1 MRVLFFLV
9 TSIVVAVVS
18 SGTAQTAEEYEA
30 NYSKRIREE
39 MLNGV
44 YIPAD
49 LEDAYTELTRLSEKA
64 GLLTFKNAPEDSIRR
79 KLHFGVGRWILTN
92 WGLDEGSR
100 ISHHLRL
107 QGISLPDDMV
117 RIIIVTWHR
126 KLNNRPLMLQEEIAQ
141 VKARMEADKAMR
153 EKDQKIIVI
162 EKRPHKD

>member
-1 MRVLFFLV
+1 MVIAMPSLV
-9 TSIVVAVVS
+9 S
-18 SGTAQTAEEYEA
+18 AQTAEEFEA

-49 LEDAYTELTRLSEKA
+49 LEDAYAELTRLSDQE

-92 WGLDEGSR
+92 WGLEDGSR

-107 QGISLPDDMV
+107 QGVSLPDDMV

-126 KLNNRPLMLQEEIAQ
+126 KLNNRPLLLQEEIAQ
-141 VKARMEADKAMR
+141 VKARMEADKAIR

-162 EKRPHKD
+162 EKRPHKE